1 MRLPATGCFR
11 HRDRLGHRGSRHRIQ
26 RPNQVAGPGNS
37 HGCRHRRRDDWRPED
52 LWPGD
57 VERPLPLTRRPG
69 DGGRGQRRAASAVRN
84 PDRTRGATSASG
96 RCCVRGPVD
105 GRRFRIRSQKA
116 HYATSRSPQEPP
128 ARICA
133 TPLALGRTTV
143 LGVMWC
149 TKGTLPTELALSQQ
163 HTVDRMSDVHPT
175 AVTDNGDPV
184 GIIAGIRISACT
196 GIVCSRPSLP
206 GTNHQPLEGRLQP
219 QARRWSTDQDTSFDK
234 TRSNGRQNRTNY
246 STNRDQM
253 YDKTGV
259 L

>member
-1 MRLPATGCFR
+1 MTAAEDKEERL
-11 HRDRLGHRGSRHRIQ
+11 RLSGTRIELEELLQ
-26 RPNQVAGPGNS
+26 LPVDVAYEGLLTDDVSESVRKKLITLRAGPSRTACSN
-37 HGCRHRRRDDWRPED
+37 
-52 LWPGD
+52 L
-57 VERPLPLTRRPG
+57 
-69 DGGRGQRRAASAVRN
+69 RN
-84 PDRTRGATSASG
+84 
-96 RCCVRGPVD
+96 
-105 GRRFRIRSQKA
+105 
-116 HYATSRSPQEPP
+116 
-128 ARICA
+128 
-133 TPLALGRTTV
+133 PLALGRTTV

-219 QARRWSTDQDTSFDK
+219 QARRWSTDQDMSFDK

>member
-1 MRLPATGCFR
+1 MGFRWSSCGHANRRRPAPRGRAIPVRLPATGCFR

-116 HYATSRSPQEPP
+116 HYATSRSLKNRLLESAQP
-128 ARICA
+128 RWRWG
-133 TPLALGRTTV
+133 GRR
-143 LGVMWC
+143 C
-149 TKGTLPTELALSQQ
+149 
-163 HTVDRMSDVHPT
+163 
-175 AVTDNGDPV
+175 
-184 GIIAGIRISACT
+184 SA
-196 GIVCSRPSLP
+196 
-206 GTNHQPLEGRLQP
+206 
-219 QARRWSTDQDTSFDK
+219 
-234 TRSNGRQNRTNY
+234 
-246 STNRDQM
+246 
-253 YDKTGV
+253 
-259 L
+259 

>member
-116 HYATSRSPQEPP
+116 HYATSRSLKNRLLE
-128 ARICA
+128 
-133 TPLALGRTTV
+133 
-143 LGVMWC
+143 
-149 TKGTLPTELALSQQ
+149 
-163 HTVDRMSDVHPT
+163 
-175 AVTDNGDPV
+175 
-184 GIIAGIRISACT
+184 SA
-196 GIVCSRPSLP
+196 
-206 GTNHQPLEGRLQP
+206 QPRWRWADDG
-219 QARRWSTDQDTSFDK
+219 ARRDVVHQ
-234 TRSNGRQNRTNY
+234 
-246 STNRDQM
+246 RDIA
-253 YDKTGV
+253 DGTGV
-259 L
+259 EPATHR

>member
-116 HYATSRSPQEPP
+116 HYATSRSLKNRLLESAQP
-128 ARICA
+128 RWRCGS
-133 TPLALGRTTV
+133 PLSV
-143 LGVMWC
+143 
-149 TKGTLPTELALSQQ
+149 
-163 HTVDRMSDVHPT
+163 T
-175 AVTDNGDPV
+175 AVGWTSLMRSTVCCWLNASSVGNVPLVHV

>member
-116 HYATSRSPQEPP
+116 HYATSRSRTACSNLRNP
-128 ARICA
+128 A
-133 TPLALGRTTV
+133 
-143 LGVMWC
+143 GV
-149 TKGTLPTELALSQQ
+149 GA
-163 HTVDRMSDVHPT
+163 DD
-175 AVTDNGDPV
+175 G
-184 GIIAGIRISACT
+184 
-196 GIVCSRPSLP
+196 
-206 GTNHQPLEGRLQP
+206 
-219 QARRWSTDQDTSFDK
+219 ARRDVVHQ
-234 TRSNGRQNRTNY
+234 
-246 STNRDQM
+246 RDIA
-253 YDKTGV
+253 DGTGV
-259 L
+259 EPATHR

>member
-116 HYATSRSPQEPP
+116 HYATSRSLKNRLLESAQP
-128 ARICA
+128 RWRW
-133 TPLALGRTTV
+133 RTTV

>member
-1 MRLPATGCFR
+1 MTTKATPRPVCKAVVR
-11 HRDRLGHRGSRHRIQ
+11 RSSCRTCGSGVR
-26 RPNQVAGPGNS
+26 VAVSAPVCGI
-37 HGCRHRRRDDWRPED
+37 RRRVATCSR
-52 LWPGD
+52 LVRRCGD
-57 VERPLPLTRRPG
+57 RSMGALCRYRETV
-69 DGGRGQRRAASAVRN
+69 GR
-84 PDRTRGATSASG
+84 
-96 RCCVRGPVD
+96 
-105 GRRFRIRSQKA
+105 
-116 HYATSRSPQEPP
+116 
-128 ARICA
+128 RICA